1 MDLSWAFDTLNHYLL
16 IAKLNAYGFQHALKR
31 IYSYLTSRRHRA
43 RINTMFVLGKSKY
56 KRYPNISVFGF
67 LLFNR

>member
-43 RINTMFVLGKSKY
+43 RINTMFS
-56 KRYPNISVFGF
+56 SWEE
-67 LLFNR
+67 